1 MDNII
6 RLGKDAFDKME
17 KTAVI
22 YKFCCN
28 NCSSCYVGESKR
40 SLETRL
46 DEHKDY
52 VNKRTVVSN
61 HINEMSH
68 MFDWDNIT
76 ILDSESNWH
85 KRRISEMLYIHS
97 FNNTLNRKED
107 TLALSYIY
115 KPITMTLKKIMLSM
129 KV

>member
-1 MDNII
+1 MHLI
-6 RLGKDAFDKME
+6 RWE
-17 KTAVI
+17 KQEL
-22 YKFCCN
+22 CCN
-28 NCSSCYVGESKR
+28 NYSSCYVGESKR

-52 VNKRTVVSN
+52 VNKSTVVSN
-61 HINEMSH
+61 HIKEMSH

-76 ILDSESNWH
+76 ILDNESNWH
-85 KRRISEMLYIHS
+85 KRRISEMLYINS

-115 KPITMTLKKIMLSM
+115 KPITMTLKRLCSR
-129 KV
+129 